1 MTRWHLYY
9 FFQWFSLGTDFNLRV
24 PLLRQSVLD
33 YFRNRGMHHIIT
45 ARQWSCGKVMVL
57 YMSVHQSVCP
67 QGDYPW
73 FIGTHCTDPCPSP
86 ALYMGPQG
94 PPLPLLLVTSGS
106 HHWRPVQ
113 TCSLQYSP
121 PVLTSSGRWSMV
133 TSTHPTGILY
143 FAIKWYSLSAA
154 GSGGCVTGGAGVGG
168 GWTTKEALS
177 RLPSDVITALA
188 LLAPVCY
195 YLKLLSSSRTENFS
209 WKITVWKSELTWAGS
224 GCDTD
229 VVQRDVGPVTRP
241 SNCCVNDLKE

>member
-45 ARQWSCGKVMVL
+45 ARQWSCGKVMVS
-57 YMSVHQSVCP
+57 YMSVHQSVFP

-73 FIGTHCTDPCPSP
+73 CIGTHCTDPCPSP

-94 PPLPLLLVTSGS
+94 PSLPLLLVTSGS

-121 PVLTSSGRWSMV
+121 PVLTSGGRWSMSAV
-133 TSTHPTGILY
+133 RILLEFYVLQLNDTH
-143 FAIKWYSLSAA
+143 W
-154 GSGGCVTGGAGVGG
+154 
-168 GWTTKEALS
+168 
-177 RLPSDVITALA
+177 A
-188 LLAPVCY
+188 LLV
-195 YLKLLSSSRTENFS
+195 LEV
-209 WKITVWKSELTWAGS
+209 VWLEEL
-224 GCDTD
+224 
-229 VVQRDVGPVTRP
+229 V
-241 SNCCVNDLKE
+241 